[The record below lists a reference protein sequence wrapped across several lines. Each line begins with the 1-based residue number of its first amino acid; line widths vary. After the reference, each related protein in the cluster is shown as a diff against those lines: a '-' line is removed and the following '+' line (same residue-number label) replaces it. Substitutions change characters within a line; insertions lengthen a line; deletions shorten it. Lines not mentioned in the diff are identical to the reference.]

1 MKNAQRLSCLLA
13 LLSALAC
20 VLDADCTALRG
31 THRASAGR
39 LRLRGGAEERCAE
52 PPCDRPEGPEHQLPA
67 CCQRAVA
74 AAQQRAERAERRAA
88 GLQRRLDELEEEF
101 CAAESGR
108 MQARAEVARATEEA
122 ERKVRAELEGRLAV
136 LNQRCNEAEA
146 EVQWGNGE
154 RTRDLLVMAELKH
167 KIEEHERER
176 ADIEEKIRRELAA
189 DGRCAAQNAGSTAPE
204 VPLDLWD
211 AADGNGEPSS
221 HGPACWCGAQGG
233 EGGDV
238 AGDGGWTGLEASDAG
253 EGPAELVHAIGC
265 ARSSQPACDDGNDA
279 AVPADYADGLTP
291 LQLYDKMRLDA
302 RFADG
307 MPRRSAESHIKRA
320 G

>member
-1 MKNAQRLSCLLA
+1 MQKKLSRLLA

-20 VLDADCTALRG
+20 VLDADCAALRG
-31 THRASAGR
+31 THRALAGR

-52 PPCDRPEGPEHQLPA
+52 PPCDRPEGPVHQLPS

-108 MQARAEVARATEEA
+108 MQARAEAARASEEA

-154 RTRDLLVMAELKH
+154 RTRDLLVIAELKH

-176 ADIEEKIRRELAA
+176 ADIEDKIRHELAA
-189 DGRCAAQNAGSTAPE
+189 DGRCAAQNAGPTAPE

-211 AADGNGEPSS
+211 AADGKGEPSS

-233 EGGDV
+233 EGGKGPGRRRRRPPPRETKQEKK
-238 AGDGGWTGLEASDAG
+238 AFTGRAPA
-253 EGPAELVHAIGC
+253 GPALGPKLAKPDLFSPAPTGKPEEAAGAAGAAHAEL
-265 ARSSQPACDDGNDA
+265 
-279 AVPADYADGLTP
+279 
-291 LQLYDKMRLDA
+291 
-302 RFADG
+302 
-307 MPRRSAESHIKRA
+307 
-320 G
+320 

>member
-1 MKNAQRLSCLLA
+1 MLQKLCRLLA

-20 VLDADCTALRG
+20 VLDADCAALRG
-31 THRASAGR
+31 THRALAGR

-52 PPCDRPEGPEHQLPA
+52 PPCDRPEGPVHQLPS

-108 MQARAEVARATEEA
+108 MQARAEAARASEEA

-154 RTRDLLVMAELKH
+154 RTRDLLVIAELKH

-176 ADIEEKIRRELAA
+176 ADIEDKIRHELAA
-189 DGRCAAQNAGSTAPE
+189 DGRCAAQNAGPTAPE

-211 AADGNGEPSS
+211 AADGKGEPSS

-238 AGDGGWTGLEASDAG
+238 AGDGSWTGLEASDAG
-253 EGPAELVHAIGC
+253 EGPEELAHAIGC
-265 ARSSQPACDDGNDA
+265 ARSSQPACDDRNDA

-291 LQLYDKMRLDA
+291 LQLYDKMRSDA
-302 RFADG
+302 RFFADG
-307 MPRRSAESHIKRA
+307 MPRRSAGSHIKRA